1 MKSLVIVVTVL
12 LSLALAQDH
21 PRYSC
26 PEEAVV
32 ITGWP
37 IIATVPGVNSWED
50 CGESLVETE
59 SLPQERRNYSP
70 VQKLRESV

>member
-1 MKSLVIVVTVL
+1 MKSLVVFVAVL
-12 LSLALAQDH
+12 LSLALAEA
-21 PRYSC
+21 YSC

>member
-32 ITGWP
+32 ITGE
-37 IIATVPGVNSWED
+37 IVSTVAGVVSWED
-50 CGESLVETE
+50 CGESFVELNHCHRKIT
-59 SLPQERRNYSP
+59 L
-70 VQKLRESV
+70 L